1 VNEPDRSNIGHRR
14 AALALHRLHE
24 QDRQWLLGR
33 LPEAERGEVIAML
46 AELDRMSLRA
56 ETADV
61 EAVLAAKAE
70 ADAAP
75 AEDDPWRAL
84 DRADAGAVL
93 QALREE
99 PDQVI
104 AVVCSLRKW
113 RWLTELLDLL
123 GEGRAASVARLMRGE
138 PAPAPAVRDAVAAAV
153 TARVVA
159 GQPPNGFEGS
169 LEAAVRSGR
178 AVNGKH
184 SWKRLLGWRP

>member
-1 VNEPDRSNIGHRR
+1 VNASDRSNIGHRR

-33 LPEAERGEVIAML
+33 LPEAERGEVLAML
-46 AELDRMSLRA
+46 AELERMSLRA
-56 ETADV
+56 ETAAV
-61 EAVLAAKAE
+61 EAVLAAEAE
-70 ADAAP
+70 PYAAP
-75 AEDDPWRAL
+75 VGDDPWHAL
-84 DRADAGAVL
+84 DRAEAGAVM

-99 PDQVI
+99 PDRVI
-104 AVVCSLRKW
+104 AIVCSLRKW

-123 GEGRAASVARLMRGE
+123 GEDRAASVARLMRAE
-138 PAPAPAVRDAVAAAV
+138 PAPTPAVWDAVVAAV

-159 GQPPNGFEGS
+159 GQRPNGFEGA
-169 LEAAVRSGR
+169 LEAAARSGQ